1 MDKEMTID
9 DLKDVIGEV
18 LIFCCEHGMEAPFAM
33 EAVGAAD
40 NILAFQYILI
50 DDQGTLAG
58 QSLSEHYEDETFR
71 TPIDITI
78 TDQLGERGLYSRR
91 SVEGLALA
99 ADREPSF

>member
-9 DLKDVIGEV
+9 DMKDVIGEV
-18 LIFCCEHGMEAPFAM
+18 LIFCCEHGMDAPFTL

-40 NILAFQYILI
+40 NILALQYVLI

-71 TPIDITI
+71 TPINITI
-78 TDQLGERGLYSRR
+78 TDQHGEVANVAIS
-91 SVEGLALA
+91 
-99 ADREPSF
+99 PSGTIHPGDIAYLH